1 MKRLFLLL
9 LIFIFNSSILFGQ
22 ERVAF
27 NGETL
32 NLELEVDGN
41 LDLLSMKKDKSYRFF
56 VRDSNNTL
64 HELVNTKD
72 EDKTYFNEF
81 RDVLADLTKD
91 ANMSTSEV
99 GFGRYSLKKFIK
111 AYNSKGHL
119 RYAYTDDKVKTQVRI
134 GIFGGITNHPFIDNA
149 NNTKVPYFTAE
160 LEAFEKKELP
170 RQSGFFSIEHALES
184 DDFKYVSTVLAL
196 GYRYRFI
203 NKPKFNIYVNSQ
215 FATYTISR
223 TTMMVNGSDMDIK
236 SNAFRVPFIFG
247 IGSDIK
253 ISDSSYLSLIYNELF
268 SIFVGNSDNFPINFA
283 AGYKFNL

>member
-9 LIFIFNSSILFGQ
+9 LIFAFNSSILIGQ
-22 ERVAF
+22 ERVIF
-27 NGETL
+27 NDETL

-41 LDLLSMKKDKSYRFF
+41 LDLLSLKTDNGYRFF
-56 VRDSNNTL
+56 VKDINE
-64 HELVNTKD
+64 ELYELINTKD
-72 EDKTYFNEF
+72 EDGTYFYQF
-81 RDVLADLTKD
+81 RDTLADLTKD
-91 ANMSTSEV
+91 ANMSTDEV
-99 GFGRYSLKKFIK
+99 GFGRYSLKKFIN
-111 AYNSKGHL
+111 AYNLKGHL
-119 RYAYTDDKVKTQVRI
+119 RYAYTDDKVKTQVRL
-134 GIFGGITNHPFIDNA
+134 GVFGGITNHPFIDNP
-149 NNTKVPYFTAE
+149 NNTKVPYFTVE

-170 RQSGFFSIEHALES
+170 RQSGFFSIKHALES

-247 IGSDIK
+247 LGSDIK
-253 ISDSSYLSLIYNELF
+253 LSDSSYLSLIYNELF
-268 SIFVGNSDNFPINFA
+268 SIFVSNSDNFPINFA